1 MKLILLN
8 IAITITCGITLM
20 FYIER
25 HSVHPKYGNYKHFDS
40 KGHSCEP
47 WDSCR

>member
-8 IAITITCGITLM
+8 IAITITCWISLM
-20 FYIER
+20 LQIEK
-25 HSVHPKYGNYKHFDS
+25 HSVHPKYGNYKHSDS
-40 KGHSCEP
+40 KGYLCEP